1 MIRLLAIL
9 LFVIPLAVRADA
21 PPPPPVAAKSW
32 LLMDVTSG
40 QIIAS
45 QNPNE
50 RVEPASL
57 TKLMTAYLVFT
68 ALKEKKIQTTQ
79 SVNISER
86 AWKMGGSRMFAE
98 PRKPVT
104 VDELLRGMIV
114 QSGNDATVA
123 LAETVAGSE
132 EVFAQMMN
140 KEAARLGLKDTSFTN
155 STGWPDPKLYSTAN
169 DLARLAA
176 ALIRDFPEQYGALYS
191 LKDFRYNNITQPNRN
206 RLLWLDPNVD
216 GVKTGHTEAAGW
228 CLIASAMR
236 GDRRVLAVVLGASS
250 DAARA
255 SEAQKLLNWGFQAFD
270 TVQLYQSGK
279 QVTALRVWKG
289 DRPEVPA
296 GFLADRYLTLPK
308 GKADKLQLT
317 MQAVEPLVAPIARAQ
332 TVGTVKVALEGKPV
346 AEFPLIALE
355 DVAPAS
361 LFGRAWD
368 TVRLWFRKS

>member
-1 MIRLLAIL
+1 MIRLLAVL
-9 LFVIPLAVRADA
+9 LFVLPIAVRADA

-57 TKLMTAYLVFT
+57 TKLMTAYLVFN
-68 ALKEKKIQTTQ
+68 ALKEKKIQGTQ

-86 AWKMGGSRMFAE
+86 AWKMGGSRMFVE

-132 EVFAQMMN
+132 DVFAQMMN

-169 DLARLAA
+169 DLGRLAA
-176 ALIRDFPEQYGALYS
+176 ALIRDFPEYYGTFYS
-191 LKDFRYNNITQPNRN
+191 MKEYRYNNITQPNRN

-216 GVKTGHTEAAGW
+216 GVKTGHTDAAGY
-228 CLIASAMR
+228 CLIASAKR
-236 GDRRVLAVVLGASS
+236 GDRRLLSVVLGTGS
-250 DAARA
+250 DNARA
-255 SEAQKLLNWGFQAFD
+255 QESQKLLNYGFQFYD
-270 TVQLYQSGK
+270 TVRLFDVSGP
-279 QVTALRVWKG
+279 VGTVRVWKG
-289 DRPEVPA
+289 TDNEVGA
-296 GFLADRYLTLPK
+296 GVQSDLYVTVPRGD
-308 GKADKLQLT
+308 ADKLKADFVSQ
-317 MQAVEPLVAPIARAQ
+317 QPLVAPLSAGQ
-332 TVGTVKVALEGKPV
+332 QVGWIRVTLDGKPFGEYPAV
-346 AEFPLIALE
+346 AMKSVP
-355 DVAPAS
+355 VAGF
-361 LFGRAWD
+361 FGRLAD
-368 TVRLWFRKS
+368 TVRLWFK